1 MGLGGMRTSLIV
13 AMAEDRVIGRGN
25 ALPWHIPED
34 LAKFKELTLNK
45 PIIMGRKTFESIGRP
60 LPRRT
65 NIVVTRD
72 SSFSHSGV
80 YRARSLDEAVDIARQ
95 EMPPHDPADAEIM
108 IIGGE
113 QIFDMALAE
122 HQPHKIYL
130 THVETTVP
138 DGDAYFPKLDAS
150 WQVVE
155 SMRLV
160 SAAAGRPG
168 AMFEVLQRAA

>member
-1 MGLGGMRTSLIV
+1 MRTSLIV

-45 PIIMGRKTFESIGRP
+45 PIIMGRKTFESIGKP

-72 SSFSHSGV
+72 TTFEYTGV
-80 YRARSLDEAVDIARQ
+80 YRARSLEEAVAIARE
-95 EMPPHDPADAEIM
+95 EMPPHDIADAEIM

-113 QIFDMALAE
+113 QIFDMALSD
-122 HQPHKIYL
+122 HQPDKIYL
-130 THVETTVP
+130 TEVEMTVP
-138 DGDAYFPKLDAS
+138 DGDAYFPKLDSS
-150 WQVVE
+150 WTVIE
-155 SMRLV
+155 TSRLV
-160 SAAAGRPG
+160 AASRGKPG
-168 AMFEVLQRAA
+168 ANFSVLQRAA